1 MNHVRCAPIWLR
13 VTASIVIKHL
23 INIPCNYRFR
33 KSFWNKMEEA
43 NEKRIECRI
52 IVFSGCMS
60 RVSSVDVVSTEAH
73 RHHQLPERT
82 SSLSLLRRFGVCW
95 GFGFFSDEQFS
106 FFGCWVVESG
116 CGVHHATTYRM
127 HPMCHFG
134 IQFNYNFLFKY
145 IREWNVKLH
154 KLYVFRL
161 EIKLNWRKT
170 RGEVSRCAVEIQV
183 ELGRSVGVCETRH
196 THANSWTEADIFHT
210 RQMTSRRAEEKT
222 QFTQIHVINERR

>member
-1 MNHVRCAPIWLR
+1 MPNHRILGLYV
-13 VTASIVIKHL
+13 
-23 INIPCNYRFR
+23 PCV
-33 KSFWNKMEEA
+33 
-43 NEKRIECRI
+43 ECRCCI
-52 IVFSGCMS
+52 NWGA
-60 RVSSVDVVSTEAH
+60 SS
-73 RHHQLPERT
+73 
-82 SSLSLLRRFGVCW
+82 SSIARENIFFEFVASFRRFGVCW
-95 GFGFFSDEQFS
+95 GFGFFSDEQFP